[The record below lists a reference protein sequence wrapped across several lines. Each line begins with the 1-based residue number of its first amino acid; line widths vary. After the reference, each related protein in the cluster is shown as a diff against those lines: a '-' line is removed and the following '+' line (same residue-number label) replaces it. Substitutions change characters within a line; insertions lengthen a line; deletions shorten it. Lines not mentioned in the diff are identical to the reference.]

1 MRKSF
6 AAHNAQRGQVRAFCL
21 CYDQRFR
28 LVSTPDVTHRAF
40 FIPVWTLQGTPCWR
54 AQMQKIGAQI
64 ASVCKVLLFSSK
76 KRCFVLVW

>member
-1 MRKSF
+1 M
-6 AAHNAQRGQVRAFCL
+6 
-21 CYDQRFR
+21 
-28 LVSTPDVTHRAF
+28 THRAF